1 MQRTLLKAALQ
12 AVSREAVQ
20 ASKTLC
26 FVSQVMQD
34 AVTEAVQ
41 AAVDEGMKF
50 DVRANLYTIIAIT
63 GQIASLTLCG
73 CRWRMSSIILKG
85 SCISRIVHSE

>member
-1 MQRTLLKAALQ
+1 
-12 AVSREAVQ
+12 
-20 ASKTLC
+20 
-26 FVSQVMQD
+26 MQD

-63 GQIASLTLCG
+63 GQIASMNFCG
-73 CRWRMSSIILKG
+73 CRWRMFFNHPGENLALQGLFTLKYPLRDLMQALCFTG
-85 SCISRIVHSE
+85 GAFGPPGETQRYLY

>member
-1 MQRTLLKAALQ
+1 
-12 AVSREAVQ
+12 
-20 ASKTLC
+20 
-26 FVSQVMQD
+26 MQD

-63 GQIASLTLCG
+63 GQIASMNFL
-73 CRWRMSSIILKG
+73 
-85 SCISRIVHSE
+85 

>member
-1 MQRTLLKAALQ
+1 
-12 AVSREAVQ
+12 
-20 ASKTLC
+20 
-26 FVSQVMQD
+26 MQD

-63 GQIASLTLCG
+63 GQIASMNFLWLPLAHVFQSS
-73 CRWRMSSIILKG
+73 WRE
-85 SCISRIVHSE
+85 SCITRIVHSQIPTA